1 MKSIVIVQ
9 HEADT
14 GPGHFETHLLQRNLP
29 YHTVRVYAGDPIP
42 VSAGSYSGVCS
53 LGGSMS
59 ANDELP
65 WIDEE
70 LALLRDADQRGVPII
85 GHCLGG
91 QLLAKAF
98 GAPVTRSAMKEIGWS
113 DVEVD
118 DILLAREW
126 IGSEPVFEMFQWH
139 GDKFSLPADA
149 RRFLTSSL
157 CANQAFVVDRGG
169 HAHLGMQFHVEMT
182 PALVKG
188 WVSNVEGKREID
200 EAFERQGGAGVQRA
214 EEIVLNLDQRTQK
227 MNRVADRIYS
237 RWLRGLQH

>member
-1 MKSIVIVQ
+1 MKPIVIVQ
-9 HEADT
+9 HESDT
-14 GPGHFETHLLQRNLP
+14 GPGHFATHLLQGNLP
-29 YHTVRVYAGDPIP
+29 YHTIRVYAGDPIP
-42 VSAGSYSGVCS
+42 VSAGFYSGICS

-70 LALLRDADQRGVPII
+70 LALMRDADQRGVPII

-98 GAPVTRSAMKEIGWS
+98 GARVTRSAMKEIGWS
-113 DVEVD
+113 NVDVD
-118 DILLAREW
+118 DVPLAREW
-126 IGSEPVFEMFQWH
+126 IGSHPVFELFQWH
-139 GDKFSLPADA
+139 GDEFSLPADA
-149 RRFLTSSL
+149 RRFLTSPL
-157 CANQAFVVDRGG
+157 CANQAFVVDRGH

-182 PALVKG
+182 PALVNG
-188 WVSNVEGKREID
+188 WVSNVDGKREID
-200 EAFERQGGAGVQRA
+200 EAFERQAGAGVQRV

-227 MNRVADRIYS
+227 MNRVADRIYG